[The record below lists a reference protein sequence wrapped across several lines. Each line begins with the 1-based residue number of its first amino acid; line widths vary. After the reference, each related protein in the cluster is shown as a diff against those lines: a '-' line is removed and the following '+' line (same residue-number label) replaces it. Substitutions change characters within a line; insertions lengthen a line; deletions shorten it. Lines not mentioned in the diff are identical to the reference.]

1 MTKNTTHTPTPE
13 VTRAGRENA
22 MKHTHTNNIASR
34 LYDIDT
40 YHAQD
45 TGTTFEDI
53 AQEIQDHPQDVIT
66 FLLDI
71 LADAEQLSI
80 GQMEE
85 LEEAKQAAAQNA
97 GEIITALL
105 DAIEAY
111 QAQA

>member
-1 MTKNTTHTPTPE
+1 
-13 VTRAGRENA
+13 
-22 MKHTHTNNIASR
+22 MKHTHTNNIIIASR

-53 AQEIQDHPQDVIT
+53 AQEIQDHPQNIIS

-71 LADAEQLSI
+71 LSDAEQLSI
-80 GQMEE
+80 GQFEE
-85 LEEAKQAAAQNA
+85 IEETRQAAAQNA

-111 QAQA
+111 QA